1 MSQRRGHLRKQNLRR
16 KYELAF
22 VNCEFTGIRV
32 MWRYAQAAPNVTA
45 ADELPPIS
53 AQVAA
58 YGTPSLTRRE
68 RGSKMPDQTAGSG
81 KSNQRKPARSSDQH
95 NALHLCYGQIGISA
109 VAAAA
114 RYQSGAK
121 NPVVHAPVPVRT
133 PEADA
138 AVG

>member
-1 MSQRRGHLRKQNLRR
+1 M
-16 KYELAF
+16 
-22 VNCEFTGIRV
+22 
-32 MWRYAQAAPNVTA
+32 
-45 ADELPPIS
+45 
-53 AQVAA
+53 
-58 YGTPSLTRRE
+58 RE
-68 RGSKMPDQTAGSG
+68 QTAGGG
-81 KSNQRKPARSSDQH
+81 KYQRKPAKSSDQH

-121 NPVVHAPVPVRT
+121 NPVHAPVPART